1 MTEIICKYNK
11 TCTNLYELYVSML
24 SKIIEEATIA
34 NPFVTI
40 VNFGGID
47 MLLYSVNHSKTKFNL
62 TELET
67 RWIVHFKRDSA

>member
-1 MTEIICKYNK
+1 
-11 TCTNLYELYVSML
+11 ML